1 MYRNYMLKA
10 AISFFLVF
18 CIPHIISAEEGFGT
32 SVKIGTLGAGVELST
47 AISDDLRIRGGLNY
61 LTYSFDSEISN
72 IDYEFEPEFNSIS
85 LLLDYHPFGG
95 SFFLSG
101 GAFLNNNNVQVTG
114 TIGKDK
120 IPSIYSQYAFAADLA
135 NISGD
140 VEFQPVAP
148 YLGLGWR
155 SNKGQDGWGIA
166 CDLGVMFQGSPDV
179 TNLQINAP
187 IDLNNRQEVQ
197 TFLKEQEQE
206 IEDEL
211 ERFKY
216 YPVASLMLL
225 YNF

>member
-1 MYRNYMLKA
+1 MPKFYLSCAVVFSFMM
-10 AISFFLVF
+10 ISTSHHVF
-18 CIPHIISAEEGFGT
+18 AEEGFGI
-32 SVKIGTLGAGVELST
+32 SVKGGTLGVGAELST
-47 AISDDLRIRGGLNY
+47 TLSDNFRLRGGLNY
-61 LTYSFDSEISN
+61 LTYSFDTEISD

-101 GAFLNNNNVQVTG
+101 GAFLNNNNVPVSG
-114 TIGKDK
+114 SMGKDK
-120 IPSIYSQYAFAADLA
+120 VPSAYSQYNSATDLV

-155 SNKGQDGWGIA
+155 SKKGEKGWGFA
-166 CDLGVMFQGSPDV
+166 CDLGVMFQGAPEVND
-179 TNLQINAP
+179 LRINAP
-187 IDLNNRQEVQ
+187 VDVNGLPEVQ
-197 TFLKEQEQE
+197 EFLKEQEQE

-211 ERFKY
+211 ERFQY
-216 YPVASLMLL
+216 YPVASIMFL